1 MRIWWPLLLAPL
13 LALAD
18 QSIAYATAGWA
29 CAHQQS
35 VAIHVLHAL
44 FLAGCI
50 AGVVMALGLWR
61 QPLPAGVDERQRV
74 RHFLAGVGAASATL
88 AAAVI
93 AAMWLGASLLSPC
106 VA

>member
-1 MRIWWPLLLAPL
+1 MRIWWPLLLAPI

-29 CAHQQS
+29 CAHQQP
-35 VAIHVLHAL
+35 VAIHAVHAL

-50 AGVVMALGLWR
+50 AGIPMAFGLWR
-61 QPLPAGVDERQRV
+61 RPLPAAVEERERV
-74 RHFLAGVGAASATL
+74 RRFLAGVGVATATL

-93 AAMWLGASLLSPC
+93 AAMWFGASLLSPC

>member
-1 MRIWWPLLLAPL
+1 MRIWWPLLLAPV

-29 CAHQQS
+29 CANQQP
-35 VAIHVLHAL
+35 VAIHALHAF

-50 AGVVMALGLWR
+50 AGIAMGLGQWR
-61 QPLPAGVDERQRV
+61 QPPAGGTDERERV
-74 RHFLAGVGAASATL
+74 RHFLAGIGVASATL
-88 AAAVI
+88 AAGVI
-93 AAMWLGASLLSPC
+93 AAMWIGASLLSPC

>member
-1 MRIWWPLLLAPL
+1 MRIWWPLLLAPV
-13 LALAD
+13 LALTD

-29 CAHQQS
+29 CAHQQPM
-35 VAIHVLHAL
+35 AIHALHAL

-50 AGVVMALGLWR
+50 AGIVMGVGMWR
-61 QPLPAGVDERQRV
+61 RPLASVADEGQKV
-74 RHFLAGVGAASATL
+74 RHFLAGVGVASATL

-93 AAMWLGASLLSPC
+93 VAMWIGASLLSPC